1 MLSYRDG
8 KSNYMEGVMLI
19 ALYVV
24 VALACAFHVTL
35 LYARANEYATDS
47 LGLLTFFHNVLSSM
61 Y

>member
-1 MLSYRDG
+1 
-8 KSNYMEGVMLI
+8 MEGVMLI
-19 ALYVV
+19 ALYFV